1 MPQLTSENTRQKKN
15 IENSRENVFDG
26 KQSDNE
32 PLSENMEARSKT
44 WGVCEVPIKYQKE
57 RTIMS

>member
-32 PLSENMEARSKT
+32 NMEARSKT
-44 WGVCEVPIKYQKE
+44 QGVYEVPIKYQKE